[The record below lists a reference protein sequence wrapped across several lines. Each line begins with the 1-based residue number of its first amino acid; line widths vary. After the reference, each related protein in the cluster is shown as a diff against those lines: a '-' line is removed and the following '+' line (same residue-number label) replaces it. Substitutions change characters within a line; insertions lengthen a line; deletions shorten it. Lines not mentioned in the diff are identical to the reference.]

1 MTTTRQRRTLTWGA
15 WIVIGTWLLLRG
27 APSLVATIRE
37 AHGSLRDQVS
47 LLERSRSD
55 IVEGAAVQDSAARLK
70 GRLVAQAPR
79 LLAGNG
85 PAEAADALAGLV
97 SLAVS
102 RGNGKLTRIEP
113 VADSTARGL
122 LRRVS
127 LIAGLDA
134 DVRGLT
140 AVLQRLATG
149 DPVLTVESINVV
161 VADPNAPAAA
171 AELLRVELV
180 VHGWYLPHAGA

>member
-1 MTTTRQRRTLTWGA
+1 MTQTRQRRTFTWGA
-15 WIVIGTWLLLRG
+15 GIVIGTWLLLRG
-27 APSLVATIRE
+27 APSLVAAIRD

-47 LLERSRSD
+47 LLERSRAD
-55 IVEGAAVQDSAARLK
+55 IAEGAAVQDSAARLK
-70 GRLVAQAPR
+70 ARLIEQAPR
-79 LLAGNG
+79 LLSGNG

-97 SLAVS
+97 GLAVS

-149 DPVLTVESINVV
+149 DPVLTVESINVLV
-161 VADPNAPAAA
+161 VDPNAPAAT

-180 VHGWYLPHAGA
+180 VHGWYLPQAGA